1 MDSGTVSGVTER
13 ETAEEAQLVRAIRVH
28 LDMLC
33 HYSYGYS
40 HYYYWDSASAAGTI
54 SGEATE
60 EVQTLCS
67 VGVHVAMLY
76 PRDADCWGTR

>member
-1 MDSGTVSGVTER
+1 MDSGTVSGVAER

-28 LDMLC
+28 FDMLC

-40 HYYYWDSASAAGTI
+40 HYYYWDSASTTGAI
-54 SGEATE
+54 SGEASE
-60 EVQTLCS
+60 ETQTLCA
-67 VGVHVAMLY
+67 VGVHVPMLY